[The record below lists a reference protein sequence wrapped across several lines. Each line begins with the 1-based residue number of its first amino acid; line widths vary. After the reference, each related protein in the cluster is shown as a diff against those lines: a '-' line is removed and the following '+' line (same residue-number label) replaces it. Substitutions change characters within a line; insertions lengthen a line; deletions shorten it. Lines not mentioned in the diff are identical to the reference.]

1 MAMELSEVQPSDL
14 SSLSVLV
21 VEDSWQVATGLTL
34 LLQSL
39 GAEVIGP
46 VATVSDAERMTSER
60 RPNVAIVDIN
70 LRGGERSHGLID
82 RLLNQGVGVVVMT
95 GYADISLRLSK
106 AVAILQKP
114 MREEL
119 LLESLRLARAH
130 QGCRD

>member
-1 MAMELSEVQPSDL
+1 MESIEAQPSDL
-14 SSLSVLV
+14 SGLSVLV
-21 VEDSWQVATGLTL
+21 VEDSWQVASGLTM
-34 LLQSL
+34 LLQTL

-82 RLLNQGVGVVVMT
+82 RLLNQGVVVVVMT

>member
-1 MAMELSEVQPSDL
+1 MDMESNEAQSSGLSGL
-14 SSLSVLV
+14 SILV
-21 VEDSWQVATGLTL
+21 VEDSWQVATGLTM
-34 LLQSL
+34 LLQSW

-46 VATVSDAERMTSER
+46 VGTVSDAERMTSEHS
-60 RPNVAIVDIN
+60 PKVAIVDIN

-82 RLLNQGVGVVVMT
+82 RLLNRGVGVVVMT
-95 GYADISLRLSK
+95 GYAEVSLQLSK

-130 QGCRD
+130 QGRKD